1 MNSGFN
7 MVVFDYAICNFGHK
21 GSGKKDVVTL
31 RVSPCMKVQLLKFA
45 TEAGDPTPKGLDIA

>member
-1 MNSGFN
+1 

-45 TEAGDPTPKGLDIA
+45 TEAGYPTPKGLDIA